1 MRARE
6 KNYKKNSY
14 LFKWMY
20 SVSYQCVLCSVVS
33 TITLLSCQS
42 LSSKKVQSIPKN
54 LSTHQSAVLS
64 GIMEVQHQNQ
74 MQNILFDIFISETG
88 KLRMDL
94 TATLNIPLMTV
105 LMNSEGLSTILFFP
119 SQQYY
124 RGIHPEKLAGQ
135 FFIPQLNLKLLKDV
149 LLDRRPVQK
158 TWVCGYNE
166 EKLPVQCSNKTVQIK
181 WSRKPNRTLLLK
193 TKDGQIKL
201 YYKQFQSF
209 KGKNI
214 PDLPIPEYFK
224 PAI

>member
-1 MRARE
+1 
-6 KNYKKNSY
+6 
-14 LFKWMY
+14 MY
-20 SVSYQCVLCSVVS
+20 NFFYSRCLCSVVS

-42 LSSKKVQSIPKN
+42 LSSNKIQSIPKN
-54 LSTHQSAVLS
+54 LSVYQSAVLS
-64 GIMEVQHQNQ
+64 GIMEVQHQNKA
-74 MQNILFDIFISETG
+74 QNILFDIIISESG

-94 TATLNIPLMTV
+94 TASLNIPLMTV
-105 LMNSEGLSTILFFP
+105 LMNSKGLSTILFFP

-166 EKLPVQCSNKTVQIK
+166 EKLPVQCNNKTVQIK
-181 WSRKPNRTLLLK
+181 WNRKTNRTLLLR
-193 TKDGQIKL
+193 TNDGQIKL